1 MKNSKSKKESNI
13 THCDFHKTFSQ
24 FETLYDT
31 MRSEHPEFIDA
42 VEKGMFIDC
51 KIEEIEALN
60 KKLDL
65 QEVNKTFLR
74 IYPHIFR

>member
-13 THCDFHKTFSQ
+13 THCDFLKTLRQ
-24 FETLYDT
+24 LDTLCRT

-42 VEKGMFIDC
+42 VEKGIFIDC

-60 KKLDL
+60 KKIDM

-74 IYPHIFR
+74 TVRHIFR

>member
-13 THCDFHKTFSQ
+13 THCDFHKTFRQ
-24 FETLYDT
+24 LETLYDT

-51 KIEEIEALN
+51 QIEDIEALN
-60 KKLDL
+60 KKLDM

-74 IYPHIFR
+74 IVPHIFR